1 MGHNKILQEIVTVR
15 NEKVKLAAGLAQT
28 ATQINQLSTF
38 TAENRKDQ
46 EANAFRMQQRNKKLK
61 KSADARANVADALR
75 EKLDAKMNLNMEVM
89 KLQSEIQKLVV
100 RIDKNRITK
109 KDVAQA
115 KARAYKITLR
125 LTALKK

>member
-1 MGHNKILQEIVTVR
+1 
-15 NEKVKLAAGLAQT
+15 
-28 ATQINQLSTF
+28 
-38 TAENRKDQ
+38 
-46 EANAFRMQQRNKKLK
+46 MQQRNKKLK